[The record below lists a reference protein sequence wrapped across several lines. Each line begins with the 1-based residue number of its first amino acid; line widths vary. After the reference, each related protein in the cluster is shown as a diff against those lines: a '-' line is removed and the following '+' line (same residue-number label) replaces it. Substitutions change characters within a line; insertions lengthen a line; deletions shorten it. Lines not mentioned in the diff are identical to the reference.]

1 MSALALSLL
10 SVSVSAQES
19 AASKNDS
26 ESSARKS
33 GKMHKDKK
41 AELNLTDEQKKA
53 MQENREQ
60 FRTKMQAIEN
70 DQSLSAADKAEKLAA
85 LKADQKA
92 STGDLLT
99 DDQKAT
105 IARKKAANEGER
117 KMRSEKRLANIK
129 TELNLTDEQMTQW
142 SAIDVSTHAKIKA
155 LRNDASLDDN
165 ARKAQIE
172 SIRKS
177 AEERRD
183 SILTPEQLKKKNQMK
198 ATKKHKRPKHV

>member
-1 MSALALSLL
+1 
-10 SVSVSAQES
+10 
-19 AASKNDS
+19 
-26 ESSARKS
+26 
-33 GKMHKDKK
+33 MHKDKT

-70 DQSLSAADKAEKLAA
+70 DQSLSAADKAEKIAA

-92 STGDLLT
+92 STGELLT
-99 DDQKAT
+99 DDQKAK
-105 IARKKAANEGER
+105 IAQKKATNEGER
-117 KMRSEKRLANIK
+117 KMKSEKRLANIK

-165 ARKAQIE
+165 SRMAQIE
-172 SIRKS
+172 TIRKS

-198 ATKKHKRPKHV
+198 AKKKHKRAKHV